1 MEGCR
6 IGRESRMGEH
16 GGPAV
21 KQSCRDCLPEQWCGL
36 SCPVLRQ
43 EAEEGA
49 CFLAPPSSGFDPQ
62 DDEATA
68 AATGEL
74 WIDPLFVAASVVQC
88 RSCISAMAMSGLAFQ
103 VRGETRVASTA
114 IWHPPHKG
122 KPFAMTSIRRSSRV
136 WTLGMFKS
144 ATRVWV
150 VTLAPASRQMRAAAR
165 SSGPPRLR
173 NSPDCAQADRWSPS
187 VSRVQRH
194 QQVLVDRERGRRS
207 LRSISKRKCSE
218 E

>member
-1 MEGCR
+1 MEGRRLGWGGSRQGVSVNVCLWGGVQALEGCR

-88 RSCISAMAMSGLAFQ
+88 RPCISAMAMSGLAFQ

-114 IWHPPHKG
+114 IWHPPPQRQTICDDFDTAVIEGLDIGYVQVCYPGVGGHPG
-122 KPFAMTSIRRSSRV
+122 PGLTANASCCS
-136 WTLGMFKS
+136 FKWPA
-144 ATRVWV
+144 AT
-150 VTLAPASRQMRAAAR
+150 
-165 SSGPPRLR
+165 
-173 NSPDCAQADRWSPS
+173 AQ
-187 VSRVQRH
+187 
-194 QQVLVDRERGRRS
+194 
-207 LRSISKRKCSE
+207 
-218 E
+218 